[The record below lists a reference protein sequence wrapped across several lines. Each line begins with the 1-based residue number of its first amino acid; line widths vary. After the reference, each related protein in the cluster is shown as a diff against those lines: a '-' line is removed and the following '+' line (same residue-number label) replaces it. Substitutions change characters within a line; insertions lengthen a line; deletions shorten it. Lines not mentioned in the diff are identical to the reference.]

1 MCTYYLR
8 GKRII
13 DVNLE
18 HCNQKL
24 VKQLK
29 ALVQFL

>member
-1 MCTYYLR
+1 MCIYYLR
-8 GKRII
+8 VKRII

-18 HCNQKL
+18 YCNQKL

>member
-8 GKRII
+8 VKRII
-13 DVNLE
+13 DFILE
-18 HCNQKL
+18 HCNQKP